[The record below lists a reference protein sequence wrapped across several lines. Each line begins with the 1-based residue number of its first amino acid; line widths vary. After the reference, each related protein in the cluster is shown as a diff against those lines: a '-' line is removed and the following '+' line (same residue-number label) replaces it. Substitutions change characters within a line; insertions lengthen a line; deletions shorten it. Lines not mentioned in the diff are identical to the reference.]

1 VYVGTVEKGQRGRVG
16 RFLNG
21 NALAAVNGHLASVD
35 RRSSIRVK
43 CWKGS
48 ASKPVL
54 KVKVGIWG
62 VFGTA
67 VE

>member
-1 VYVGTVEKGQRGRVG
+1 VYVVTVEKGQRGRVG

-35 RRSSIRVK
+35 RSSSIRVK
-43 CWKGS
+43 CWKGG

-54 KVKVGIWG
+54 STRIKQQVIK
-62 VFGTA
+62 
-67 VE
+67 E

>member
-1 VYVGTVEKGQRGRVG
+1 VG
-16 RFLNG
+16 RFLNR

-48 ASKPVL
+48 DSKPVL
-54 KVKVGIWG
+54 STRINQQVLK
-62 VFGTA
+62 
-67 VE
+67 E